1 MACNYKPWK
10 QKAEQQVAE
19 ITKKDVARVL
29 NEIGSLLELQVE
41 NVFKARAYYNA
52 ARTIEILTEDIA
64 DLVESGDIA
73 EVKGVGKALTEKIS
87 ELVRTGRLEYYDTLK
102 SGIPEG
108 LFQLMEIPGLGPK
121 KVRKIWQ
128 ELEIS
133 TVGEL
138 EYACHENRLVDL
150 EGFGAKT
157 QDKILK
163 GIEFL
168 KKYQERWLIDEV
180 TEAALPLL
188 EFVQSHNKVIR
199 AELAGSLR
207 RHYETVKDIDLVA
220 SAKQSDRQSVM
231 EDFVRFAN
239 VQDVVGQRE
248 TKTSVR
254 LDSGITADLRLVE
267 DAQFPYA
274 LHHFTGSKEHNTAL
288 RGYARQRGF
297 KMNEYGLFTQD
308 GENIPCSTEAEIF
321 RALDLH
327 FIPPELRENTGE
339 IEYAQ
344 EDEFPV
350 LLTEDDLQGVLHVHT
365 HYSDGVPGIRTLV
378 EACQHLGY
386 HYVGISDHS
395 QSAFY
400 ANGLSPDRLEQ
411 QWAEIAEVQKE
422 FPESVIFRGIE
433 SDILPDG
440 SLDYDDAVLSRFDFV
455 VASVHST
462 FNLSEAKQTERLISA
477 VRNPYTTF
485 LGHPTG
491 RLLLA
496 RDEYKVDMRAVIEA
510 AGETGT
516 GIEINPNP
524 RRLDLDWRWGKLAR
538 EHGVKTAINP
548 DAHNT
553 EGLQHMRYGVG
564 IARKGWFTRDDVI
577 NAQQVDEVKR
587 FFQQKKA
594 DISA

>member
-1 MACNYKPWK
+1 M
-10 QKAEQQVAE
+10 AE

-29 NEIGSLLELQVE
+29 NEIGSLLELQGE

-422 FPESVIFRGIE
+422 FPEFVIFRGIE

-516 GIEINPNP
+516 GIEINANP

>member
-1 MACNYKPWK
+1 MAD
-10 QKAEQQVAE
+10 

-29 NEIGSLLELQVE
+29 NEIGSLLELQGE

-52 ARTIEILTEDIA
+52 ARTIETLTEDIA
-64 DLVESGDIA
+64 DLVESGNIS
-73 EVKGVGKALTEKIS
+73 EVKGVGKALSEKIS
-87 ELVRTGRLEYYDTLK
+87 ELVRTGKLEYYETLR
-102 SGIPEG
+102 SRVPAG
-108 LFQLMEIPGLGPK
+108 LFHMLEIPGLGPK

-128 ELEIS
+128 DLGIS

-138 EYACHENRLVDL
+138 EYACHENRLIDL

-163 GIEFL
+163 GVEFL
-168 KKYQERWLIDEV
+168 KKYQERWLIDEA
-180 TEAALPLL
+180 TEAALPLY
-188 EFVQSHNKVIR
+188 EFIHSNDKVIR
-199 AELAGSLR
+199 VELAGSLR

-220 SAKQSDRQSVM
+220 SVKQADRQSVM
-231 EDFVRFAN
+231 EAFVQFG
-239 VQDVVGQRE
+239 DVHDIIGQGE
-248 TKTSVR
+248 TKSSVR

-267 DAQFPYA
+267 DSQFPYA

-288 RGYARQRGF
+288 RGYAKQRGL

-308 GENIPCSTEAEIF
+308 GQNVSCSTEAEIF
-321 RALDLH
+321 HALDLH
-327 FIPPELRENTGE
+327 YIPPELRENTGE

-344 EDEFPV
+344 ESELPV
-350 LLTEDDLQGVLHVHT
+350 LVSPEDLQGILHVHT
-365 HYSDGVPGIRTLV
+365 YYSDGVPGLRALV
-378 EACQHLGY
+378 EECKRLGY
-386 HYVGISDHS
+386 HYLGISDHS

-400 ANGLSPDRLEQ
+400 ANGLTPERLEQ
-411 QWAEIAEVQKE
+411 QWAEIAEMQEE
-422 FPESVIFRGIE
+422 FPDFAIFRGIE

-440 SLDYDDAVLSRFDFV
+440 SLDYDDSVLSRFDFV
-455 VASVHST
+455 IASVHST
-462 FNLSEAKQTERLISA
+462 FNLSETQQTERLISA

-496 RDEYKVDMRAVIEA
+496 RDEYKVDLRAVIEA

-516 GIEINPNP
+516 GIEINANP
-524 RRLDLDWRWGKLAR
+524 RRLDLDWRWGKLAK

-548 DAHNT
+548 DAHRL

-564 IARKGWFTRDDVI
+564 IARKGWFTKDDVI
-577 NAQQVDEVKR
+577 NTKSKEEVTR
-587 FFQQKKA
+587 FFRRKKA
-594 DISA
+594 NISA